1 MAKLKMGWAEVDIT
15 PNEKINLQGQFYER
29 VSDVVESRLY
39 ITALAIDNG
48 EDQMIICSC
57 DLASVAQNLNKMVKE
72 NLKGKLP
79 ISPDKVIDGSTSLF
93 PETTWYIR
101 DLHHDDFGQLHDPVL
116 EIMRF
121 DLDGD
126 SEKYP
131 RFLRNVNGG
140 LQPADENKEAVKAE
154 DNIFASAIRFF
165 TAIINFIIK
174 LIKK

>member
-1 MAKLKMGWAEVDIT
+1 
-15 PNEKINLQGQFYER
+15 
-29 VSDVVESRLY
+29 
-39 ITALAIDNG
+39 
-48 EDQMIICSC
+48 
-57 DLASVAQNLNKMVKE
+57 
-72 NLKGKLP
+72 
-79 ISPDKVIDGSTSLF
+79 
-93 PETTWYIR
+93 
-101 DLHHDDFGQLHDPVL
+101 
-116 EIMRF
+116 MRF

-140 LQPADENKEAVKAE
+140 LQPADENKEAVKEE

>member
-39 ITALAIDNG
+39 VTALAVDNG

-79 ISPDKVIDGSTSLF
+79 ISPDKVIL
-93 PETTWYIR
+93 
-101 DLHHDDFGQLHDPVL
+101 
-116 EIMRF
+116 
-121 DLDGD
+121 
-126 SEKYP
+126 
-131 RFLRNVNGG
+131 
-140 LQPADENKEAVKAE
+140 
-154 DNIFASAIRFF
+154 SAIHTHTSYTYASKRTLPMAMLWRF
-165 TAIINFIIK
+165 
-174 LIKK
+174 

>member
-1 MAKLKMGWAEVDIT
+1 LYFILLRFFNG
-15 PNEKINLQGQFYER
+15 NESALRSGNCATEQNNVLFGIYLNYGKILDE
-29 VSDVVESRLY
+29 EY
-39 ITALAIDNG
+39 I
-48 EDQMIICSC
+48 
-57 DLASVAQNLNKMVKE
+57 ASVKDK
-72 NLKGKLP
+72 KY

-116 EIMRF
+116 EIMRY

-140 LQPADENKEAVKAE
+140 LQPADENKEAVKEE